1 MAMVPVFPLYVVAFP
16 YHSVTVRIFE
26 DHYKEM
32 LEQLRQSDGLF
43 VMGRI
48 WRGQEVGGSA
58 VPYRVST
65 LMRLE
70 SVVPEGD
77 SFRAE
82 ALGLRRVYLSR
93 FDHDSASF
101 LQADMEE
108 YPDLTGSDGRTEELL
123 TIWKRYLERCLGISP
138 ATLRTW
144 EESPLFKLALPDL
157 TLALTPFLRLP
168 YSNLQFLLESRD
180 PNQRRDNLVKAMIQA
195 ISGKAVDEAEEPWEP

>member
-1 MAMVPVFPLYVVAFP
+1 MVPVFPLYVVAFP

-26 DHYKEM
+26 DRYKEM
-32 LEQLRQSDGLF
+32 LEDLRGGDGLF

-65 LMRLE
+65 LVKLN
-70 SVVPEGD
+70 SVEREGE

-93 FDHDSASF
+93 FDHENAPY
-101 LQADMEE
+101 LQAEIEE
-108 YPDLTGSDGRTEELL
+108 YPDICVSDDRREELL

-138 ATLRTW
+138 ATVLTW
-144 EESPLFKLALPDL
+144 EESPLFRLPLHEL

-168 YSNLQFLLESRD
+168 YSNLQFLLECRD
-180 PNQRRDNLVKAMIQA
+180 PNQRRDNLIKAMIQA
-195 ISGKAVDEAEEPWEP
+195 IGGKAVDESEAEEPWEL

>member
-1 MAMVPVFPLYVVAFP
+1 MVPVFPLYVVAFP

-26 DHYKEM
+26 DRYKEM
-32 LEQLRQSDGLF
+32 LDHLRRTDGIF

-70 SVVPEGD
+70 SVSPEGD

-82 ALGLRRVYLSR
+82 ALGLRRVYISH
-93 FDHDSASF
+93 FDHDSASY
-101 LQADMEE
+101 LQAEIEE
-108 YPDLTGSDGRTEELL
+108 YPDLVASDARAEELL
-123 TIWKRYLERCLGISP
+123 TIWKRYLERCLGISMEMI
-138 ATLRTW
+138 RTW
-144 EESPLFKLALPDL
+144 EDSPLFKLPLPEL

-195 ISGKAVDEAEEPWEP
+195 ISGKTVDESEEPWES